1 MYSNLCIVIEMKI
14 LYIKYLIFLEDL
26 KQLIWVQTNVPPC
39 QQRLY
44 GWKKEP
50 KSDYRSLQS
59 LDLPKENTLYMS
71 SATEDAD
78 LTTDM

>member
-1 MYSNLCIVIEMKI
+1 M
-14 LYIKYLIFLEDL
+14 
-26 KQLIWVQTNVPPC
+26 PPC